1 MADGKQKALNHAW
14 WASCGAMFAS
24 AFLLATWI
32 VRIPDVATSLT
43 LDDGQVGT
51 AIFGLA
57 IGAFAAFA
65 AASRILEH
73 RDSRLLILIFGL
85 INAVGL
91 ALLALSWSFTSLFLL
106 LMLFGFGHG
115 GLNVAMNALAI
126 EVDAGFERYWMGV
139 FQGCFSLGGLTGAI
153 CGSLIIWLEIPFH
166 TQFVVTALCAPIP
179 FVLIYKFA
187 IPDVR
192 DDRAAAEPRP
202 ILALPPK
209 AILGLGI
216 IALCSS
222 VGEGAMADW
231 SGLYREQELHV
242 TDASTAFGYAAFSL
256 FMLVGR
262 FSSAQILQY
271 VAPETLVRSAGL
283 VAAIGL
289 AVGLIIND
297 SVSVIVGFGLVGLGL
312 SVMIPIAYSA
322 ITNHPEI
329 PRGRAIASVVTLG
342 YSGVVFGPPILGWL
356 AELTSLRLALFVVV
370 GTSLAIALMAPN
382 VAARRS

>member
-1 MADGKQKALNHAW
+1 MADRKQKALNHAW
-14 WASCGAMFAS
+14 WASCGAMFVC

-32 VRIPDVATSLT
+32 VRIPDVAISLA

-51 AIFGLA
+51 AILGLA
-57 IGAFAAFA
+57 LGAFVAFA
-65 AASRILEH
+65 LASRVLER
-73 RDSRLLILIFGL
+73 RDSRVVALIFGL
-85 INAVGL
+85 INAAGL
-91 ALLALSWSFTSLFLL
+91 ALLALSWSFASLFLL
-106 LMLFGFGHG
+106 LMVFGFGHG
-115 GLNVAMNALAI
+115 GLNVAMNAQAI

-139 FQGCFSLGGLTGAI
+139 FQGCYSLGGLIGAI
-153 CGSLIIWLEIPFH
+153 CGSLIIWLEVPFH
-166 TQFVVTALCAPIP
+166 AQFVVTALCAPLP
-179 FVLIYKFA
+179 FVLIYIFA

-192 DDRAAAEPRP
+192 DDRSAAEPRP
-202 ILALPPK
+202 ILAFPPK

-231 SGLYREQELHV
+231 SRLYHEQELHI
-242 TDASTAFGYAAFSL
+242 TDATSTFGYAAFSL
-256 FMLVGR
+256 GMLVGR

-289 AVGLIIND
+289 TVGLIVNQSI
-297 SVSVIVGFGLVGLGL
+297 SVIIGFGLVGLGL

-322 ITNHPEI
+322 VTNHPEI

-342 YSGVVFGPPILGWL
+342 YSGFVFGPPILGWI
-356 AELTSLRLALFVVV
+356 AQETSLRLALFLVV
-370 GTSLAIALMAPN
+370 GTTMAIVLMAPN
-382 VAARRS
+382 VAKRR